1 MLNNPSAISMVWG
14 QSLSFTSQEINDYS
28 FQIIL
33 WQTVSWNLFLEIKK
47 ENTESERSF
56 TEDQQVTVD

>member
-14 QSLSFTSQEINDYS
+14 QSLFFTGQEINDYS

>member
-1 MLNNPSAISMVWG
+1 MVWG